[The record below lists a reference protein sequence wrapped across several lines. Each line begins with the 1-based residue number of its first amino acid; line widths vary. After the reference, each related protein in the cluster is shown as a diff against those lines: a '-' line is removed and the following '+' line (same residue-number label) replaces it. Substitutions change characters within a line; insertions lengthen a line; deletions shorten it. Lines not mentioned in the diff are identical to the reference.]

1 MLRSFEKKIEK
12 FIAESIPDP
21 IKLIFFYGIIFWL
34 GFTIGNYGYENI
46 DVVVSSIC
54 EIY

>member
-21 IKLIFFYGIIFWL
+21 IKLVFFYGLVFWL
-34 GFTIGNYGYENI
+34 GYVAGTYGYDNYEEALK
-46 DVVVSSIC
+46 VMCQLS
-54 EIY
+54 